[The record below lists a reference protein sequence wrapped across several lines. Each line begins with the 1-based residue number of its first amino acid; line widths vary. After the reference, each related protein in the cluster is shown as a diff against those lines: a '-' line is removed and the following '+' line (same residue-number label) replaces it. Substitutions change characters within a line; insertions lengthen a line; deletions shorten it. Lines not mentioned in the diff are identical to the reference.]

1 MTDDLAARAQEAIE
15 RAAQHL
21 YERHT
26 GQTWSPHAI
35 TAAAWRLDA
44 QKALAAIGLITYQEA
59 V

>member
-21 YERHT
+21 YEHRTGHT
-26 GQTWSPHAI
+26 WDPHAI

-44 QKALAAIGLITYQEA
+44 QKALAAVGLIREGEA
-59 V
+59 

>member
-21 YERHT
+21 YEHRT
-26 GQTWSPHAI
+26 GNTWNPHAI